1 MIYGVSPKFGNMKF
15 ECLWKILIF
24 RYIKESQNETR
35 CPWIFTWNRWN
46 AKIPNFIAKFQSD
59 LDDEMNNWATH
70 MHKFLMHAKKTRIAN
85 QHSAENVVTW
95 SSPAAL
101 LPVYN
106 FISKNNKTSL
116 FPSLYAIYK
125 GNKVCLVLY
134 LQGVYTR
141 CLQHAL
147 YTSNKF
153 FKVIVIQRV
162 PISYAIYLVETL
174 SFSEKRN
181 EARTKFLDHP
191 NPRE

>member
-1 MIYGVSPKFGNMKF
+1 MSLNFHMEQVK
-15 ECLWKILIF
+15 
-24 RYIKESQNETR
+24 R
-35 CPWIFTWNRWN
+35 
-46 AKIPNFIAKFQSD
+46 KIPNFIAKFQSD

-70 MHKFLMHAKKTRIAN
+70 MYTFLMYAKKQELLTSIR
-85 QHSAENVVTW
+85 QKMLLRD
-95 SSPAAL
+95 L
-101 LPVYN
+101 LPQPYCQ
-106 FISKNNKTSL
+106 FTTSL
-116 FPSLYAIYK
+116 AKTTRRLYFLLCMPFTKATK
-125 GNKVCLVLY
+125 FVLY

-153 FKVIVIQRV
+153 VKVIVIQRV